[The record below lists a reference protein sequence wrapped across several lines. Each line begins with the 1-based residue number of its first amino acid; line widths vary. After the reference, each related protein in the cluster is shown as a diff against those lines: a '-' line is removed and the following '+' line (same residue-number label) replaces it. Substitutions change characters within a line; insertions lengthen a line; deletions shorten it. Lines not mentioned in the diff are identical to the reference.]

1 MHFVV
6 TGMSSCE
13 YKNEWDLLYMPY
25 KNNYHEDRL
34 TNHYNPQNHALWTM
48 IEADLAALQSSSLHA
63 SEVMATTVMD
73 NIIHATVEA
82 VETLATYLSCP

>member
-1 MHFVV
+1 
-6 TGMSSCE
+6 
-13 YKNEWDLLYMPY
+13 
-25 KNNYHEDRL
+25 
-34 TNHYNPQNHALWTM
+34 M